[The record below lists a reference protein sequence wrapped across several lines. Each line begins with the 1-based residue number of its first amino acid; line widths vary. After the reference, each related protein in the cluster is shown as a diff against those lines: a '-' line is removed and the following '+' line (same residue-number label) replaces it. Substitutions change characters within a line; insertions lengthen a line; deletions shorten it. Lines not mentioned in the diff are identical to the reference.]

1 MEGNI
6 KNLKS
11 SEHSRLDREN
21 RIKEI
26 IKEILDNKDT
36 ILEEHSFYT
45 TIPNFNK
52 FESLVKDFDKYDRR
66 KGESEEIKKKF
77 RNIRDPERN
86 RIISFL
92 LQTMRNKIEFFEY
105 ELSIARKILKRSM
118 PKDLSV
124 IE

>member
-36 ILEEHSFYT
+36 ILEKQSFYT
-45 TIPNFNK
+45 TIPNLNK
-52 FESLVKDFDKYDRR
+52 FESLVKNVDKYDRR
-66 KGESEEIKKKF
+66 KGESEEIKKKLIKF
-77 RNIRDPERN
+77 I
-86 RIISFL
+86 L
-92 LQTMRNKIEFFEY
+92 LKKESHFQNF
-105 ELSIARKILKRSM
+105 
-118 PKDLSV
+118 
-124 IE
+124 